1 MPLPAGCT
9 KKSFD
14 VLQASKYYFRE
25 SFQRYGLC
33 ENLWLIFVN
42 VAKTFDF
49 FAEKT
54 DFAPAFANLLN
65 RNAMMRLILCFT
77 FVLVGLNLF
86 AQSEFSS
93 PGAYGDALFN
103 EHAAVANRNM
113 EYLQYSV
120 HSDDY
125 ALVEKKRMALIQQ
138 IQESLQNVKAIPPYE
153 EDSKLRDEIA
163 AVFQAYLESFRVE
176 FSQVNTLKQT
186 SKESYEAMEQYLK
199 ATAEAEKKLDA
210 AGDRAIAAQAAF
222 ARKYKIQLLED
233 EEKAAGSKMLSR
245 LNNYYRAIFLRVFRI
260 SKKDAE
266 FSDALD
272 EKHAGKMERYRKE
285 LEVVCDDVIFFLQKM
300 EDFNGDTGYR
310 DAAMELAQQYKE
322 LALNGYKNMV
332 AVVRKGDKYTNE
344 DAEAFNRV
352 IEQINTQIPPLH
364 DAVNETSNELFR
376 KNVPKPIETKRI

>member
-1 MPLPAGCT
+1 
-9 KKSFD
+9 
-14 VLQASKYYFRE
+14 
-25 SFQRYGLC
+25 
-33 ENLWLIFVN
+33 
-42 VAKTFDF
+42 
-49 FAEKT
+49 
-54 DFAPAFANLLN
+54 
-65 RNAMMRLILCFT
+65 MMRLILCFT